1 MASLEPNPLKKMS
14 KSLALILRHRP
25 DSVGI
30 ELEEGGWV
38 EVDRLLAGMKA
49 AGRGISRAELELVVR
64 ENDKQRFAFDETGT
78 RIRASQG
85 HSVEVDL
92 GLEPTT
98 PPDALYHGTHAGALE
113 TVLAEGLEKMSRHA
127 VHLSADA
134 QTATKVG
141 SRRGAPVVLRVDAKA
156 MAADG
161 HVFHRSDNGVWLTE
175 RVSARYLMKD

>member
-1 MASLEPNPLKKMS
+1 MPYLDPNRLKKAS

-38 EVDRLLAGMKA
+38 EIDKLLAGMKA
-49 AGRGISRAELELVVR
+49 AGRGISRDELEQVVR
-64 ENDKQRFAFDETGT
+64 ENDKRRFAFDEAGT

-92 GLEPTT
+92 GLEPAV
-98 PPDALYHGTHAGALE
+98 PPDVLYHGTHAGVVDA
-113 TVLAEGLEKMSRHA
+113 VMAKGLERMRRHA

-134 QTATKVG
+134 ATATKVG

-161 HVFHRSDNGVWLTE
+161 HVFHRSENGVWLTE
-175 RVSARYLMKD
+175 RVPPSSI